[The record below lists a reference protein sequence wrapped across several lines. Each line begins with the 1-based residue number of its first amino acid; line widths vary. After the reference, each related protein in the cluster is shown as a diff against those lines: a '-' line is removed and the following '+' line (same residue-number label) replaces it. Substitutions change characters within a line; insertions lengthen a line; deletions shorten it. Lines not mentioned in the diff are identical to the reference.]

1 MLHVSHLSKSF
12 NALKAVTDVSFTI
25 DTGSIL
31 VVLGPSGCG
40 KSTLLAVIAGLI
52 TPDSGDVLWDNESI
66 TGTPTH
72 QRSFGLMFQ
81 DYALFP
87 HLNVGDN
94 VGFGLTSVETTWRVV
109 STKHDVKNILERVGL
124 KGFEK
129 RDVQTLSGGEAQRV
143 ALARALAPR
152 PRLLMLDE
160 PLGALDRS
168 LREQLTRELRQILN
182 EFNQT
187 AIYVTHDQQEA
198 FGVADQIAIMREGSF
213 VQIGSPEEVYRNP
226 KDEFVKE
233 FLGDGKLIEGKVK
246 GKGKTVETEIGEFE
260 VGSLKFEVGEEV
272 VMLIRPEGIRR
283 KNKGDK
289 GKERK

>member
-1 MLHVSHLSKSF
+1 MLRVHHLSKSF
-12 NALKAVTDVSFTI
+12 DALKAVNDVSFTL

-40 KSTLLAVIAGLI
+40 KSTLLAMIAGLI
-52 TPDSGDVLWDNESI
+52 APDSGDVSWDNESI

-94 VGFGLTSVETTWRVV
+94 VGFGLAPVETTRRVV
-109 STKHDVKNILERVGL
+109 STKDILERVGL

-168 LREQLTRELRQILN
+168 LREQLTRELREILN

-198 FGVADQIAIMREGSF
+198 FGVADHITIMQGGSF
-213 VQIGSPEEVYRNP
+213 IQIGTPEEVYRNP
-226 KDEFVKE
+226 RNEFVKG
-233 FLGDGKLIEGKVK
+233 FLGNAKLIEGKVN
-246 GKGKTVETEIGEFE
+246 GKKIESEIGEFE
-260 VGSLKFEVGEEV
+260 VGSLNLEVGDEV
-272 VMLIRPEGIRR
+272 TMLIRPEGIR
-283 KNKGDK
+283 KK
-289 GKERK
+289 

>member
-1 MLHVSHLSKSF
+1 MLHVSHLTKSF
-12 NALKAVTDVSFTI
+12 DALKAVNDVSFTL

-40 KSTLLAVIAGLI
+40 KSTLLALIAGLI
-52 TPDSGDVLWDNESI
+52 APDSGDVLWDNESI

-94 VGFGLTSVETTWRVV
+94 VGFGLEADRRASQNRVGLM
-109 STKHDVKNILERVGL
+109 LERVGL

-198 FGVADQIAIMREGSF
+198 FGVADQIAIMRDGSF
-213 VQIGSPEEVYRNP
+213 VQIGSPEEAYRNP

-233 FLGDGKLIEGKVK
+233 FLGGGKLIEGNVK
-246 GKGKTVETEIGEFE
+246 KREERKERGEIVETEIGEFE
-260 VGSLKFEVGEEV
+260 VGNLKLEVGEDV

-283 KNKGDK
+283 KGKGDK
-289 GKERK
+289 GK

>member
-1 MLHVSHLSKSF
+1 MLRISHLIKSF
-12 NALKAVTDVSFTI
+12 DTLKAVNDVSFTL

-40 KSTLLAVIAGLI
+40 KSTLLALIAGLI
-52 TPDSGDVLWDNESI
+52 APDSGDVLWNNESL

-94 VGFGLTSVETTWRVV
+94 VGFGVGAMPASPL
-109 STKHDVKNILERVGL
+109 LERVGL

-129 RDVQTLSGGEAQRV
+129 RNVQTLSGGEAQRV

-198 FGVADQIAIMREGSF
+198 FGVADQIAIMRDGRF
-213 VQIGSPEEVYRNP
+213 IQIGSPEEVYRSP
-226 KDEFVKE
+226 KDKFVKE

-246 GKGKTVETEIGEFE
+246 TGKETREVVETEIGEFE
-260 VGSLKFEVGEEV
+260 VGSLKLGSGDEV
-272 VMLIRPEGIRR
+272 VMLIRPEGIR
-283 KNKGDK
+283 KKSK
-289 GKERK
+289 

>member
-40 KSTLLAVIAGLI
+40 KSTLLALIAGLI
-52 TPDSGDVLWDNESI
+52 APDSGDVLWDNESI

-94 VGFGLTSVETTWRVV
+94 VAFGVGAMHASPL
-109 STKHDVKNILERVGL
+109 LERVGL

-168 LREQLTRELRQILN
+168 LREQLTRELREILN

-233 FLGDGKLIEGKVK
+233 FLGGGKLIEGKVK
-246 GKGKTVETEIGEFE
+246 EKGETVETEIGEFE
-260 VGSLKFEVGEEV
+260 VGSLKLEVGEEV
-272 VMLIRPEGIRR
+272 VMLIRPEGIRM

>member
-1 MLHVSHLSKSF
+1 MLHVSHLTKSF
-12 NALKAVTDVSFTI
+12 NALKAVNDVSFTL

-40 KSTLLAVIAGLI
+40 KSTLLALIAGLI
-52 TPDSGDVLWDNESI
+52 APDSGDVLWDHESI

-87 HLNVGDN
+87 HLSVGEN
-94 VGFGLTSVETTWRVV
+94 VGFGLTEDRRGLTHSASLRGALRDRVGLL
-109 STKHDVKNILERVGL
+109 LERVGL

-129 RDVQTLSGGEAQRV
+129 RDVQTLSGGEAQRI

-198 FGVADQIAIMREGSF
+198 FGVADHIAIMQGGSF
-213 VQIGSPEEVYRNP
+213 VQIGTPEEVYRNP
-226 KDEFVKE
+226 QNEFVRE
-233 FLGDGKLIEGKVK
+233 FLGNAKLIEGKVNGEK
-246 GKGKTVETEIGEFE
+246 IESEIGEFE
-260 VGSLKFEVGEEV
+260 VGSLKLEVGDEV
-272 VMLIRPEGIRR
+272 VMLIRPEGIR
-283 KNKGDK
+283 KKK
-289 GKERK
+289 K

>member
-1 MLHVSHLSKSF
+1 KSF
-12 NALKAVTDVSFTI
+12 NALKAVNDVSFTL

-40 KSTLLAVIAGLI
+40 KSTLLALIAGLI
-52 TPDSGDVLWDNESI
+52 APDEGDVLWDHESI

-94 VGFGLTSVETTWRVV
+94 VGFGLTEDRRGFQNRVGLL
-109 STKHDVKNILERVGL
+109 LERVGL

-168 LREQLTRELRQILN
+168 LREQLTRELREILN

-198 FGVADQIAIMREGSF
+198 FGVADQIAIMRDGSF
-213 VQIGSPEEVYRNP
+213 VQIGSPEEIYRNP
-226 KDEFVKE
+226 KDDFVRE
-233 FLGDGKLIEGKVK
+233 FLGNAKLIEGKVK
-246 GKGKTVETEIGEFE
+246 GKKIESEIGEFE
-260 VGSLKFEVGEEV
+260 VGSLKLDVGDEIT
-272 VMLIRPEGIRR
+272 MLIRPEGIR
-283 KNKGDK
+283 KK
-289 GKERK
+289 